1 VTTTRTA
8 WLSWAVEP
16 TDRHRPITI
25 LATVGLFAGV
35 LMAFLGLPPVDLHGP
50 LHHLGLMDPFC
61 GGTRAAYYTLRGQVT
76 QAWRYNP
83 LGMVAVLAASIAV
96 ARAAAGLLTRRWINL
111 TMTWSPPR
119 RRALV
124 ATVVVAAA
132 ALEVRQQLIAPLLV
146 AR

>member
-1 VTTTRTA
+1 MTTTRTA

-25 LATVGLFAGV
+25 LATIGLFAGV

-61 GGTRAAYYTLRGQVT
+61 GGTRAAYYTLRGQGG

-83 LGMVAVLAASIAV
+83 LGLVAVLAASVAV
-96 ARAAAGLLTRRWINL
+96 ARAAAGLLTRRWVNL
-111 TMTWSPPR
+111 TMRWSPAR
-119 RRALV
+119 RRTLV
-124 ATVVVAAA
+124 ATIVVAAA
-132 ALEVRQQLIAPLLV
+132 ALEVRQQLIAPLLM

>member
-1 VTTTRTA
+1 MTTTRTA

-35 LMAFLGLPPVDLHGP
+35 LMAFLGLQPVDLHGP

-61 GGTRAAYYTLRGQVT
+61 GGTRAAYYTLRGQGG

-83 LGMVAVLAASIAV
+83 LGLVAVLAASVAV
-96 ARAAAGLLTRRWINL
+96 ARAAAGLLTRRWVNL
-111 TMTWSPPR
+111 TMRWSPAR
-119 RRALV
+119 RRTLV
-124 ATVVVAAA
+124 ATIVVAAA
-132 ALEVRQQLIAPLLV
+132 ALEVRQQLIAPLLM